1 MGYLPPAR
9 THCSVMRL
17 TPTWLVMV
25 GGQGPS
31 KQHLQDVQRLHLPTL
46 SWRPPVHVADTTHS
60 NSSVDNKHSISS
72 CSKGGLQEAG
82 VGQQGLLVEGRTF
95 ECSTA
100 TAGSSADAGVLVG
113 GLHHGAYGSC
123 IVPRLQVLLPGPP
136 IPPAANL
143 QHRAAAGRGPLA
155 AGMASFTSLPQG
167 FAHMQLLQQ
176 PDPQQPAAWHAF
188 ATGSCRCGSCCGCL
202 AAKAAASG
210 VPGLPS
216 CLAGLELEPA
226 ATQPQELWQVDGDQQ
241 QQQQQPDYGGSAHT
255 AGGQQRSPGATGSLQ
270 RWQSVGGCSPQQKP
284 RNKDELQDCQGCG
297 TNCIPA
303 LQGPVGW
310 SGEFEIEPA
319 PPVPPQLPGAS
330 GFRGQRGQAQAR
342 GSAGAE
348 RVWQMGSSSS
358 SRDGWLLQVVLA
370 CFVVLVGLVLMAPSL
385 MMHQEG

>member
-46 SWRPPVHVADTTHS
+46 SWRPPVHVAGTTHS
-60 NSSVDNKHSISS
+60 NSSVDHRHIISS

-82 VGQQGLLVEGRTF
+82 ASQQGLLVEGSTIG
-95 ECSTA
+95 CNTA
-100 TAGSSADAGVLVG
+100 TAGCSADAGVLVG

-136 IPPAANL
+136 ILPAANL
-143 QHRAAAGRGPLA
+143 QHRAAAGRGPLE
-155 AGMASFTSLPQG
+155 AGMASFASLPQG
-167 FAHMQLLQQ
+167 FAHVQVLQQ
-176 PDPQQPAAWHAF
+176 PDPQQLAAWHAF
-188 ATGSCRCGSCCGCL
+188 ATGSCRCGSCCSCL

-210 VPGLPS
+210 GPGLPS
-216 CLAGLELEPA
+216 CFAGLELEP
-226 ATQPQELWQVDGDQQ
+226 TRMQPRDPWQDGQQ
-241 QQQQQPDYGGSAHT
+241 QQQQQQDVGGPAHT
-255 AGGQQRSPGATGSLQ
+255 VGGQQGSPGATDSVQ
-270 RWQSVGGCSPQQKP
+270 RWQSVGGCSPVQKP
-284 RNKDELQDCQGCG
+284 RGKGELQDCQGCG
-297 TNCIPA
+297 TNCIPV

-319 PPVPPQLPGAS
+319 PPVPPQLPGAL
-330 GFRGQRGQAQAR
+330 GFRDQRGQAQAT
-342 GSAGAE
+342 GSAGVE
-348 RVWQMGSSSS
+348 RVWQNESSSS